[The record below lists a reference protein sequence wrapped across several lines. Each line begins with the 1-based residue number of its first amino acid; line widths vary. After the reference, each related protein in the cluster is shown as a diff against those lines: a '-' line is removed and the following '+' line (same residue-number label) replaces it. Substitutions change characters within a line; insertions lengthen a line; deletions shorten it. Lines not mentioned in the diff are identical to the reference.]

1 MIRNPLPEDVEQGL
15 NDGTYDGIDPDV
27 VKSRD
32 GWNKPDRGPY

>member
-15 NDGTYDGIDPDV
+15 NDGTNDIVDPDGV
-27 VKSRD
+27 EGRN

>member
-15 NDGTYDGIDPDV
+15 DDGSNDIVDPDV